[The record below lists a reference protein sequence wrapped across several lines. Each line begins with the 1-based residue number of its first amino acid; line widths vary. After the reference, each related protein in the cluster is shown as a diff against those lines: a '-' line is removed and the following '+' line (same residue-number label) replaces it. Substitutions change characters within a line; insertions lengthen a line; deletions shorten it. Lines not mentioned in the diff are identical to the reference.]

1 MASFY
6 SKTQSI
12 SRTFW
17 ISTWSTFGEFEG
29 GTVDLPSFVEDLG
42 TRKYLLEAMMRITR
56 DGFISQN
63 LAVVKLKFVAH
74 LIKQKFHSLGWTY
87 CKAKW
92 NAQYNQLDTKLH
104 CPPSG
109 HFPGFVKCFLR
120 VPQLLCSFPAAQ
132 ASKGNSQKIVYK
144 SCETT

>member
-1 MASFY
+1 MQDLGILVASFY
-6 SKTQSI
+6 NKTQSI
-12 SRTFW
+12 SKTFW

-74 LIKQKFHSLGWTY
+74 LIK
-87 CKAKW
+87 
-92 NAQYNQLDTKLH
+92 
-104 CPPSG
+104 
-109 HFPGFVKCFLR
+109 
-120 VPQLLCSFPAAQ
+120 
-132 ASKGNSQKIVYK
+132 
-144 SCETT
+144 